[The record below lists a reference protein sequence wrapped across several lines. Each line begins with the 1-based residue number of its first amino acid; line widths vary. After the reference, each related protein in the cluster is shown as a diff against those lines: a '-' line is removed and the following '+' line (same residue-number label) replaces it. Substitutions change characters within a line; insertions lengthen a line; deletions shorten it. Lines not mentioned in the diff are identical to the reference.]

1 MKSTSGL
8 GGGFVFRVLWI
19 ATMGLLVTMFIVHVV
34 RRRVR
39 GESVFVCK
47 NRSERICTALM
58 WGVAALIWIVGV
70 IPLIYRAIH
79 PLH

>member
-1 MKSTSGL
+1 MLPEL
-8 GGGFVFRVLWI
+8 GGSTVFRVVWI
-19 ATMGLLVTMFIVHVV
+19 TTMGLLVTIFIVHVA
-34 RRRVR
+34 RRRAR

-58 WGVAALIWIVGV
+58 WGVAALIWIVVV
-70 IPLIYRAIH
+70 IPLIYRAIY